1 MTYTEIL
8 KEIFKLLP
16 NATHEIPLDFD
27 FSNNIGIAVKLDST
41 EDLWYKDNIELRVQI
56 SSNRNNRIKA
66 LEEIDNIDK
75 LLNNYNND
83 FWITHQST
91 YRVERVDDD
100 ILTTYLYYNIN
111 NYNR

>member
-41 EDLWYKDNIELRVQI
+41 EDLWYKDNIELRGQV
-56 SSNRNNRIKA
+56 SSNRNNRLKA
-66 LEEIDNIDK
+66 IETIDRIDK
-75 LLNNYNND
+75 LLNNYQAD